1 MSFEAGA
8 QKDTRDTK
16 IQFDPKIILPASKS
30 EDTLHI
36 NDSQISPHSSGGSN
50 AIEDGPTISI
60 HGAHDK
66 DRRDSNDS
74 SAEDSLLSIPP
85 LTTKS
90 SRESLN
96 VNFARD
102 VSYEDE
108 ITPRPMVKTRKK
120 SNSFGG
126 FEHPRTLRNIK
137 KHRSMI
143 LDHEANGFKS
153 VPPILWKLQHLKQW
167 LRANNLEE
175 ILDSLLAH
183 GIRDGRSLLKADSES
198 LEKVKRDTPLSDYHR
213 FVQLRVEF
221 INDFRIENSPRQP
234 YNFSFSKSN
243 HTDRSKRYLSPH
255 SHFDD
260 DQSIL
265 TGEFITAVGAAP
277 QIGENSV
284 QGSLYRYSS
293 RPHSN
298 WGEAAA
304 SMDFGSPGASYI
316 APHQKK
322 LTFPLSLPTT
332 YYYIHCYFF
341 AFISS
346 IILFFHPSM
355 SKSGE
360 HILKPVLAVVLLL
373 CFVCCTYLWEIQL
386 HHNHKHV
393 RILINRV
400 HILCCLISCF
410 FMLSLIAFATSFDSV
425 SDFMLL
431 LIGILSIVFFSSK
444 SFSFFVSMKPEPGED
459 NDKHGSLLITEISKR
474 PD

>member
-1 MSFEAGA
+1 MSFFEAGV

-16 IQFDPKIILPASKS
+16 LQFDPKIILPASKS

-36 NDSQISPHSSGGSN
+36 NDSQISLHSSGSKE
-50 AIEDGPTISI
+50 IEDGPTISI
-60 HGAHDK
+60 HDAHDK
-66 DRRDSNDS
+66 ERRDSTGS

-102 VSYEDE
+102 VSWEDE

-137 KHRSMI
+137 KSRSMF
-143 LDHEANGFKS
+143 LDHESNGFKS

-183 GIRDGRSLLKADSES
+183 GIRDGRSLLKADLES
-198 LEKVKRDTPLSDYHR
+198 LEKVKQDINGSEYHR
-213 FVQLRVEF
+213 FVQLRIDF
-221 INDFRIENSPRQP
+221 LNDFRIENSPRQP
-234 YNFSFSKSN
+234 YNFSFTKSN
-243 HTDRSKRYLSPH
+243 NTDRSRKYLSPH

-284 QGSLYRYSS
+284 QGSLYRYPS

-304 SMDFGSPGASYI
+304 SMDFGSPGYI
-316 APHQKK
+316 APHPKK
-322 LTFPLSLPTT
+322 LTVPLSLPTT

-341 AFISS
+341 ACLSS
-346 IILFFHPSM
+346 IILFFHPSL
-355 SKSGE
+355 SESGE
-360 HILKPVLAVVLLL
+360 HILKPLLAFVLLL

-393 RILINRV
+393 RILLNRV

-410 FMLSLIAFATSFDSV
+410 FMLGLIAFATSFDSV

-431 LIGILSIVFFSSK
+431 LIGVLSIVFFFSK
-444 SFSFFVSMKPEPGED
+444 SFRFFHALKPEPGED
-459 NDKHGSLLITEISKR
+459 NDKPGSLLITEISRR